1 MGIRPTAS
9 VGESRSCKKP
19 GMKLRNMIPFVLF
32 LAVLLCASCRG
43 QGAQG
48 STATSTAS
56 TADRTNGDG
65 QGEPTA
71 SSERQSEKPSSPET
85 PGQPGTPDKTGAT
98 DVDLILFM
106 GQSNMAGRG
115 SYAESATVGEGHA
128 YEFRAV
134 SDPTKLYPL
143 QANFGLNENTKG
155 GADDGSKKT
164 GSLVPAF
171 CESYFQA
178 TGTPVVAVSCSQG
191 GTRIDQWQTGGGKLE
206 DAVAR
211 LNAAKRFL
219 DASEDY
225 RIRRIYMV
233 WCQGESDA
241 RNRTTAE
248 RYLELTKAMYGV
260 MQSAGVEQCFL
271 IGIGNYNGT
280 EDPKDSFDYI
290 QEAQKKLCAES
301 ADFLL
306 VSTSFADLR
315 DRMKDDFHFFQDA
328 YNLVGTE
335 AGSAA
340 GAWVCAQ
347 NGGSGLQF
355 SDYDNAHRDSVTW
368 KQNG

>member
-1 MGIRPTAS
+1 
-9 VGESRSCKKP
+9 
-19 GMKLRNMIPFVLF
+19 MKLRNVIPFALLLVVLS
-32 LAVLLCASCRG
+32 CASCRL
-43 QGAQG
+43 QETQENG
-48 STATSTAS
+48 SSATSARTTGAVTENPAPTGPTETDPESPTS
-56 TADRTNGDG
+56 TG
-65 QGEPTA
+65 
-71 SSERQSEKPSSPET
+71 KPET
-85 PGQPGTPDKTGAT
+85 PEKPESPDKTDAT

-115 SYAESATVGEGHA
+115 SYAESTTVGEGHA

-143 QANFGLNENTKG
+143 RANFGLSENTKG

-171 CESYFQA
+171 CEKYWQV

-191 GTRIDQWQTGGGKLE
+191 GTRIDQWQKNGGKLE

-211 LNAAKRFL
+211 LNAAKQFL

-225 RIRRIYMV
+225 RIRGIYMV

-241 RNRTTAE
+241 RNHTSAE
-248 RYLELTKAMYGV
+248 RYLELTKAMYEV
-260 MQSAGVEQCFL
+260 MRSAGVEQCFL

-280 EDPKDSFDYI
+280 EDPQDSFVYI

-306 VSTSFADLR
+306 VSTAFADLR
-315 DRMKDDFHFFQDA
+315 DRMKDDFHFYQDA
-328 YNLVGTE
+328 YNLVGAE
-335 AGSAA
+335 AGTAA
-340 GAWVCAQ
+340 GAWVRAR
-347 NGGSGLQF
+347 NDGGGLRL
-355 SDYDNAHRDSVTW
+355 SDYDDVHRDSVTW

>member
-1 MGIRPTAS
+1 MRFG
-9 VGESRSCKKP
+9 
-19 GMKLRNMIPFVLF
+19 NMILVAL
-32 LAVLLCASCRG
+32 LLTVLLCASCTM
-43 QGAQG
+43 QGAQESG
-48 STATSTAS
+48 SSALSLST
-56 TADRTNGDG
+56 TEERTNGERESAAPSE
-65 QGEPTA
+65 QESENPTVPG
-71 SSERQSEKPSSPET
+71 KPDS
-85 PGQPGTPDKTGAT
+85 PDKTDAV

-134 SDPTKLYPL
+134 SDPTKLYPM
-143 QANFGLNENTKG
+143 QASFGLQENTKG

-171 CESYFQA
+171 CASYFQA

-225 RIRRIYMV
+225 RIRGIYMV

-241 RNRTTAE
+241 RNHTTAE
-248 RYLELTKAMYGV
+248 RYLELTRTMYGV

-271 IGIGNYNGT
+271 IGIGNYNGI
-280 EDPKDSFDYI
+280 EDPKNSFVYI

-340 GAWVCAQ
+340 GAWVRAK

-368 KQNG
+368 KRNG

>member
-1 MGIRPTAS
+1 
-9 VGESRSCKKP
+9 
-19 GMKLRNMIPFVLF
+19 MKLGKAIPLALLLTVLF
-32 LAVLLCASCRG
+32 CVSCRG
-43 QGAQG
+43 QGAQAGG
-48 STATSTAS
+48 SSATSAS
-56 TADRTNGDG
+56 GDG
-65 QGEPTA
+65 IVT
-71 SSERQSEKPSSPET
+71 EKPASDPSVSETNKPPVSEEPEKTETTGT
-85 PGQPGTPDKTGAT
+85 PDLPDTPDKTDAKE
-98 DVDLILFM
+98 VDLILFM

-115 SYAESATVGEGHA
+115 SYAESTAVGEGHA
-128 YEFRAV
+128 YEFRAI

-143 QANFGLNENTKG
+143 RANFGLNENTKG

-171 CESYFQA
+171 CESYWQA

-219 DASEDY
+219 DASADY
-225 RIRRIYMV
+225 RVRGIYMV

-241 RNRTTAE
+241 RNHTTAE
-248 RYLELTKAMYGV
+248 RYLELTRAMNAV
-260 MQSAGVEQCFL
+260 MQSAGVEKCFL

-280 EDPKDSFDYI
+280 EDPIDSFVYI

-301 ADFLL
+301 GDFLL

-328 YNLVGTE
+328 YNLVGAE

-340 GAWVCAQ
+340 GAWVR
-347 NGGSGLQF
+347 NRNSGGGLRL
-355 SDYDNAHRDSVTW
+355 SDYDGEHRDSVIW

>member
-1 MGIRPTAS
+1 MRF
-9 VGESRSCKKP
+9 
-19 GMKLRNMIPFVLF
+19 RNMIPFALLLV
-32 LAVLLCASCRG
+32 VLLCASCRG

-48 STATSTAS
+48 SGSSATTATSTA
-56 TADRTNGDG
+56 TAGRTNGGG
-65 QGEPTA
+65 QSEPTV
-71 SSERQSEKPSSPET
+71 SSERESEKPTTPAKPE
-85 PGQPGTPDKTGAT
+85 QPEKPEDPDKTDVT
-98 DVDLILFM
+98 EVDLLLFM

-115 SYAESATVGEGHA
+115 SYAESTTVGEGHA
-128 YEFRAV
+128 YEFRAI

-143 QANFGLNENTKG
+143 RANFGLNENTAG

-171 CESYFQA
+171 CESYFQV

-191 GTRIDQWQTGGGKLE
+191 GTRIDQWQMGGGKLE

-211 LNAAKRFL
+211 LNAAKQFL
-219 DASEDY
+219 NASEDY
-225 RIRRIYMV
+225 RIRGIYMV

-241 RNRTTAE
+241 RNHTTAE

-260 MQSAGVEQCFL
+260 MQSAGVEQCSL

-280 EDPKDSFDYI
+280 EDPKDSFVYI

-315 DRMKDDFHFFQDA
+315 DRMKDDFHFYQDA
-328 YNLVGTE
+328 YNLVGAE
-335 AGSAA
+335 AGNAA
-340 GAWVCAQ
+340 GAWVRAK
-347 NGGSGLQF
+347 NGGGGLQP
-355 SDYDNAHRDSVTW
+355 SDYDDAHRDSVTW